1 MLPFRFIHASDF
13 HLEQPLGGLAELA
26 DHLRELFVEA
36 PYRAAANVFDAAL
49 RHQVDFVVLSGDL
62 VCPERSGPR
71 GLLFLRE
78 HFGRLAERGVQVY
91 WCGGR
96 VDPAYDWPR
105 AVKWPANVHVF
116 GATRPL
122 RETFTRHGQTLC
134 EIVGQSRSVTGAI
147 DTGGFERSEAGVFA
161 IGAAHGDFTHE
172 ALSRRPI
179 DYWALGGQ
187 HEPTLPQEACPL
199 VHYSGSPQG
208 RLPDECGPHGCTLVE
223 VDHERQIRTTP
234 IVTDVVR
241 FEEERITVPAEAVA
255 GDVEKLLREH
265 TEAVA
270 AANAGA
276 ALVVSLTLEGLDGV
290 GLQQRSK
297 LPLPAMVGVLRG
309 EFGYRAP
316 PAWVNQVTQSPA
328 HGLPDE
334 WYRREDLLGDYLRMA
349 RERMAQ
355 GAIEL
360 GDYLPRNE
368 AQGAVAELARLDD
381 QAVVRAALAEAAS
394 LGAGLLTAQE
404 ACP

>member
-1 MLPFRFIHASDF
+1 
-13 HLEQPLGGLAELA
+13 
-26 DHLRELFVEA
+26 
-36 PYRAAANVFDAAL
+36 
-49 RHQVDFVVLSGDL
+49 
-62 VCPERSGPR
+62 
-71 GLLFLRE
+71 
-78 HFGRLAERGVQVY
+78 
-91 WCGGR
+91 
-96 VDPAYDWPR
+96 
-105 AVKWPANVHVF
+105 
-116 GATRPL
+116 
-122 RETFTRHGQTLC
+122 
-134 EIVGQSRSVTGAI
+134 
-147 DTGGFERSEAGVFA
+147 
-161 IGAAHGDFTHE
+161 
-172 ALSRRPI
+172 
-179 DYWALGGQ
+179 
-187 HEPTLPQEACPL
+187 
-199 VHYSGSPQG
+199 
-208 RLPDECGPHGCTLVE
+208 
-223 VDHERQIRTTP
+223 
-234 IVTDVVR
+234 
-241 FEEERITVPAEAVA
+241 
-255 GDVEKLLREH
+255 
-265 TEAVA
+265 
-270 AANAGA
+270 
-276 ALVVSLTLEGLDGV
+276 VVSLTLEGLDGV